1 MGALHAPCFPYKTS
15 LCRLHKRHD
24 EGWCPLR
31 PLCGLRRRSSLM
43 AGGPSRF
50 LLLSFSYFS
59 ATSYHVTD
67 HPCVQR
73 PLGWWL
79 AWCAPVTGSALVPE
93 SAGPLHPD
101 PVFGLGHQSGK
112 GRRQPRQHRFQ
123 QTPAGVPGSGAA
135 LPPPPCSWWH
145 LEMSAHWLGSEM
157 GQFGVQPS
165 VLDAQN
171 FRSMRQIKL

>member
-1 MGALHAPCFPYKTS
+1 MGALHTPCFPYKTS
-15 LCRLHKRHD
+15 LCRPHKRHD

-31 PLCGLRRRSSLM
+31 PLCGLRRRSSLV

-50 LLLSFSYFS
+50 LLLSFWYFS
-59 ATSYHVTD
+59 AMSYHVTD

-73 PLGWWL
+73 PLRWWL
-79 AWCAPVTGSALVPE
+79 AWCAPVTGSALMPE

-101 PVFGLGHQSGK
+101 PVFGLRHQSGEAAA
-112 GRRQPRQHRFQ
+112 
-123 QTPAGVPGSGAA
+123 PATQVPADPSGGSRVGDDS
-135 LPPPPCSWWH
+135 PPCSWWH

-157 GQFGVQPS
+157 GRLGVEPS

-171 FRSMRQIKL
+171 FWSMRQIKL